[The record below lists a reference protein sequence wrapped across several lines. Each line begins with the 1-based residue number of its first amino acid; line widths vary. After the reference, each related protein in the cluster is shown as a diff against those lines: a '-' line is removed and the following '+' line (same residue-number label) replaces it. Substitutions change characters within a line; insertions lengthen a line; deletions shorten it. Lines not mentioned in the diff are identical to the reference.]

1 MTRGT
6 SIARLMAAAVAVAAL
21 AGGTANAG
29 LLPTSVT
36 IFPDAGNYRWQY
48 AIVLPT
54 DMKLQAGNY
63 FTIFDFAGL
72 VDGTVVPPDA
82 NWAVDVQAVGPT
94 PVLLNPADDPSIPN
108 LVFTYTGPTIPA
120 GQIGL
125 GNFMATSTFGD
136 RKEVSF
142 TAETNRTS
150 DGLKDS
156 NITSTDAPTGQVIEN
171 PIPEPATMLLAGLG
185 LPLLGL
191 ARLRKKKKL
200 A

>member
-1 MTRGT
+1 
-6 SIARLMAAAVAVAAL
+6 MAAAVAVVGL
-21 AGGTANAG
+21 VGGTAQAG
-29 LLPTSVT
+29 LLPTSVS
-36 IFPDAGNYRWQY
+36 IFPESGNFRWQY

-63 FTIFDFAGL
+63 FTIYDFAGL
-72 VDGTVVPPDA
+72 VPDTVIAPDA
-82 NWAVDVQAVGPT
+82 NWEVSTTSTRIP
-94 PVLLNPADDPSIPN
+94 PLLRPIDDPSIPN
-108 LVFTYTGPTIPA
+108 LTFTYRGPTVPA

-125 GNFMATSTFGD
+125 GNFMATSTFGE

-156 NITSTDAPTGQVIEN
+156 NITSTDAPTGTDTPPPPV
-171 PIPEPATMLLAGLG
+171 PEPATLLLAGLG

-191 ARLRKKKKL
+191 AKLRKKK